1 MRKTVY
7 LFDLD
12 GTLLDSADDL
22 VAALNHVR
30 ISEGLEPADPAP
42 LRHYASHGARGLL
55 QAGMAA
61 AESDSQQA
69 QRLSC
74 FLDYYA
80 RHQTVHSRP
89 YPGVEEVLN
98 WLDAESLPWG
108 IVTNKVERLTLPLLR
123 ALGWDQLT
131 SCIVCGDTTAF
142 AKPHPLPVQT
152 ALARLGVAPAQAWMI
167 GDDIRDIEAGRAAG
181 CQTAVAAWGYLGPHQ
196 NAEMLGGD
204 VILQQA
210 AELPELHR
218 RQVA

>member
-1 MRKTVY
+1 MHKTVY

-30 ISEGLEPADPAP
+30 ISEGLAPTDPAP
-42 LRHYASHGARGLL
+42 LRHYASRGARGLL

-61 AESDSQQA
+61 AENEQQQA
-69 QRLSC
+69 QRLQC

-89 YPGVEEVLN
+89 YAGVEQVLD
-98 WLDAESLPWG
+98 WLSAEALPWG

-123 ALGWDQLT
+123 ALGWDQRT
-131 SCIVCGDTTAF
+131 DCIVCGDTTAF

-152 ALARLGVAPAQAWMI
+152 ALERLGVDASRAWMI
-167 GDDIRDIEAGRAAG
+167 GDDIRDIQAGRAAG
-181 CQTAVAAWGYLGPHQ
+181 CRTAVAAWGYLGPEQ
-196 NAEMLGGD
+196 RADMLGGD

-210 AELPELHR
+210 LELPELHLS
-218 RQVA
+218 QVA